1 MEETPIM
8 LKGTA
13 EGIRVTPR
21 SPHWAEVL
29 QALENALEDAG
40 AFFRGG
46 RLILELDDRQ
56 ITQEQLVALQA
67 LVRQFDIELWA
78 VLSEDEQTVHLVR
91 SHGILTR
98 LPRETE
104 PPKQLPPEA
113 VPPEQQALFLRQTLR
128 SGQKIQYPGH
138 VTLLGDVN
146 PGAEIIAGGNI
157 VVWGAIRGLAHAGAF
172 GDENSVICAL
182 HLQPAQIRIAGYISR
197 APEQRRRR
205 AGPEIVKIEDNKIV
219 AETWHR
225 RG

>member
-1 MEETPIM
+1 MEETPIT

-21 SPHWAEVL
+21 SRDWAEIL
-29 QALENALEDAG
+29 LALEHALEDAG

-46 RLILELDDRQ
+46 RLILELGDRR
-56 ITQEQLVALQA
+56 ITQERISALQA
-67 LVRQFDIELWA
+67 LLRRFDIELWA
-78 VLSEDEQTVHLVR
+78 ILSEDAETVHLVR

-104 PPKQLPPEA
+104 PQKKAPPET
-113 VPPEQQALFLRQTLR
+113 VPPEQQALFLQQTLR
-128 SGQKIQYPGH
+128 SGQKVQYPGH

-157 VVWGAIRGLAHAGAF
+157 IVWGAIRGLAHAGAF
-172 GDENSVICAL
+172 GDESSVICAL

-205 AGPEIVKIEDNKIV
+205 TGPEIVRIEEDKIV
-219 AETWHR
+219 AETWSK